1 MPRGPEGPRG
11 FLLRGCLASLKIES
25 NAKDNEMKRLR
36 CVSAF
41 SIFSVVFVAFASS
54 QVTQVLKAA
63 VPPTAD
69 RPWRALHV
77 ISYTNDSALDRLAE
91 QLPQLAKLGVN
102 CLILEVNYGFEFQ
115 SHPELRQGDRQITK
129 VGAQRFREKCSDIGI
144 ELVPQFQCLGH
155 QSWSK
160 NTGPLL
166 TKYPELDLTPG
177 AFPDNKGLY
186 CREWDPMNPKT
197 NEIVF
202 ALIDELIDAF
212 QAKAFHVGMDEV
224 FLIHSDNASSTR
236 KLDPADVFAKV
247 VNDLHGHVVGKRGLT
262 MLMWADR
269 LIDGDQFKMGEWEAS
284 KVGTAPAI
292 DKIPKDI
299 ILCPW
304 HYEMREKYES
314 VPMFMSKGFRVLPAS
329 WKNTDATLAL
339 IRDARSHQID
349 DRLVGHIFTTWS
361 QRRGNWAE
369 FEPLVKGL
377 ALLQEPGPK

>member
-1 MPRGPEGPRG
+1 
-11 FLLRGCLASLKIES
+11 
-25 NAKDNEMKRLR
+25 
-36 CVSAF
+36 
-41 SIFSVVFVAFASS
+41 
-54 QVTQVLKAA
+54 VTSRATTAA
-63 VPPTAD
+63 APPTAAQ
-69 RPWRALHV
+69 PWRAIHL
-77 ISYTNDSALDRLAE
+77 ISYSNDDALNRLGE
-91 QLPQLAKLGVN
+91 QLPQLAKLGIN
-102 CLILEVNYGFEFQ
+102 CLILEVNYGFEFR
-115 SHPELRQGDRQITK
+115 SHPELQQGERQITK
-129 VGAQRFREKCSDIGI
+129 AGAQRFREKCTDNGI

-160 NTGPLL
+160 NTAPLL

-177 AFPDNKGLY
+177 TFPDNKGIY

-197 NEIVF
+197 NEIAF

-224 FLIHSDNASSTR
+224 FLLHSDHAPST
-236 KLDPADVFAKV
+236 KQLDPSDVFAKV
-247 VNDLHGHVVGKRGLT
+247 VNELHGHIVRKRGLT

-304 HYEMREKYES
+304 HYELREKYES

-329 WKNTDATLAL
+329 WKNTEATLAL
-339 IRDARSHQID
+339 IKDVRSHQIE

-361 QRRGNWAE
+361 QRRGDWAE

-377 ALLQEPGPK
+377 ALLQEPRAEVKIPAATP